1 MPDSL
6 LFYKIKGSGQPVLYL
21 HGFMES
27 LSMWDFMDVQS
38 LDQTSVLIDL
48 PGHGKSRLKDTQESP
63 SIQHMAQK
71 VIEVA
76 DSLGLSSYHVVG
88 HSMGGYVALQLKEMD
103 PRCQKIVLLHSNFW
117 ADSEQKKRDRIR
129 LADLA
134 FKAKELLVREAI
146 PGLFYRN
153 KSNDPAVQNLI
164 SEANNLS
171 AEAIAYASLAM
182 RARLDK
188 TELLKTYPDAVFVLQ
203 GAHDPLIPLE
213 LMTEKVKGL
222 PVAYYVLSNTGHMG
236 HIEDPEE
243 VMKLLVQILD

>member
-6 LFYKIKGSGQPVLYL
+6 LFHKLNGSGHPVLYL

-27 LSMWDFMDVQS
+27 LSMWDFMDIQS
-38 LDQTSVLIDL
+38 LNQTAVLIDL
-48 PGHGKSRLKDTQESP
+48 PGHGKSQLKDSHETP
-63 SIQHMAQK
+63 TIKHMAEK
-71 VIEVA
+71 VIEVVDA
-76 DSLGLSSYHVVG
+76 LELGSYHVVG

-103 PRCQKIVLLHSNFW
+103 PRCRKVVLLHSNFW
-117 ADSEQKKRDRIR
+117 ADSEQKQRDRIR

-146 PGLFYRN
+146 PGLFYRTET
-153 KSNDPAVQNLI
+153 NDPSVQGLI
-164 SEANNLS
+164 SEANKMS

-182 RARLDK
+182 RARSDK
-188 TELLKTYPDAVFVLQ
+188 TELLKFYPNMVFVLQ

-213 LMTEKVKGL
+213 HMTEKVKGL
-222 PVAYYVLSNTGHMG
+222 PVAYHVLPCAGHMG

-243 VMKLLVQILD
+243 VKKMLVQMLD